1 MHSKGLSPVFHQRSS
16 LDKAARDIDALRSD
30 GAKDLAT
37 ALRNDPSLTA
47 EAAGGRTLRAIEA
60 LRAETNLRIDAP
72 ARADRFVAEWQA
84 RSTQLRDNKA
94 NYDYARAERVRE
106 HLNHMPQTH
115 NPPPQ

>member
-84 RSTQLRDNKA
+84 RSKQLRDQDRKST
-94 NYDYARAERVRE
+94 R
-106 HLNHMPQTH
+106 LNSSH
-115 NPPPQ
+115 